1 MTGCDDDYD
10 PLAPMPASEAPEE
23 EPAVEDDPL
32 AAPAYGAADDDEPEE
47 TGFDDTDGGFSDYD
61 RIVRIWVGRPPHQ
74 GAALPGVVPQGARR
88 GWAGIPVPAGIPV
101 VVCAARTGARRVAP
115 EPRGP
120 C

>member
-47 TGFDDTDGGFSDYD
+47 AGFDDTDGGFSDYD
-61 RIVRIWVGRPPHQ
+61 RIVRIWVEDGRLTKVGPLPSSGGLDPHPRTDAPP
-74 GAALPGVVPQGARR
+74 
-88 GWAGIPVPAGIPV
+88 
-101 VVCAARTGARRVAP
+101 
-115 EPRGP
+115 
-120 C
+120 